1 MPSSLAP
8 GPREHAESCGSEE
21 CSGCAQ
27 HPHTSLHSTGHEG
40 LRACLHHPLDNPWGD
55 PSQELGPKSKA
66 EGSGMCPQ
74 GRESRGKSRGKG
86 KGHRHQPMK
95 QASLTR

>member
-1 MPSSLAP
+1 MLSTHTPHCAAQ
-8 GPREHAESCGSEE
+8 GTRGSE
-21 CSGCAQ
+21 
-27 HPHTSLHSTGHEG
+27 P
-40 LRACLHHPLDNPWGD
+40 ACTTPWTTHGGD
-55 PSQELGPKSKA
+55 PSQEPGPKSKA
-66 EGSGMCPQ
+66 EGAEVCPQ

>member
-1 MPSSLAP
+1 MLSTHTPHCTAQ
-8 GPREHAESCGSEE
+8 GTRGSEPA
-21 CSGCAQ
+21 CTT
-27 HPHTSLHSTGHEG
+27 PWTTHE
-40 LRACLHHPLDNPWGD
+40 GD

-66 EGSGMCPQ
+66 EGSQ